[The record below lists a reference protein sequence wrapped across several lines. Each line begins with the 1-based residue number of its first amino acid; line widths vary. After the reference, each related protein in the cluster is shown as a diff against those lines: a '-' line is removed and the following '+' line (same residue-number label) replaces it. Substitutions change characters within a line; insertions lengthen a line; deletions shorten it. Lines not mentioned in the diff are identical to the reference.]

1 MTDAKTICIR
11 IEDTALLAAL
21 EKYKDETS
29 HSTSRIVREALHRYL
44 LPNQTGEVEPQQM
57 PRIERMAYRHRI
69 GAQDVIRI
77 AMDYGLS
84 VLEHEPPR
92 RVE

>member
-1 MTDAKTICIR
+1 MGAKTLTVQ

-21 EKYKDETS
+21 EKFKDES
-29 HSTSRIVREALHRYL
+29 GHSTSRVIREALHRYL
-44 LPNQTGEVEPQQM
+44 IPAQNSELEPQQIL
-57 PRIERMAYRHRI
+57 RVDRLAYKHRI

-77 AMDYGLS
+77 AMDYGLC